1 MPQMGVFNKTISLLV
16 SFVNLVFLFFI
27 HSVSAQKNSPVHIVG
42 EMKDVMWKGE
52 LFGKINTDTIRNKH
66 HLFGFGPLA
75 YLRGEVL
82 ILDGISYQSTVN
94 DKQEIKVERVHS
106 VLAPFFAYA
115 NITNWHAIEL
125 PAPVR
130 NLTDL
135 ENYLDSISSDRE
147 MPFLFKLS
155 GSIDS
160 ANIHVV
166 HLPEGSI
173 VHSPEDAH
181 QGIVH
186 CRLNNSE
193 VHIIGFYSRNHQTIF
208 THHDTNMH
216 LHLITFDLKMMG
228 HLESVSFNP
237 QRIKFFIQP

>member
-1 MPQMGVFNKTISLLV
+1 MLQMVVLERTNSLLV
-16 SFVNLVFLFFI
+16 SFVSLVLLVVI
-27 HSVSAQKNSPVHIVG
+27 HPVLAQENSPVHIVG
-42 EMKDVMWKGE
+42 QMKDVMWKGE

-82 ILDGISYQSTVN
+82 ILDGISYLSTVN

-173 VHSPEDAH
+173 VRSPEDAH
-181 QGIVH
+181 QNIVH
-186 CRLNNSE
+186 CRMGSSE

-216 LHLITFDLKMMG
+216 LHLITCDLKKMG

>member
-1 MPQMGVFNKTISLLV
+1 MGVFNKTISLLV